1 MTRSIDPILVSLTP
15 YTAVPSTLSLPI
27 REPVS
32 LVPVTIVEPPSV
44 EERATGSTKNR
55 SRKVIHDPI
64 TQTGHFRNSAG
75 PVQARNWNL
84 GDRRDL
90 FGERKLSGQA
100 RAMNKNHSKGRIGSP
115 VVFAMAVAVFGV
127 LAMLIVDH
135 GPWSKSHLQT
145 AEMVDYPTTS
155 AAAKAA
161 GATVTPTTPKTQ
173 LEPIAPGPKPAQ
185 PAIPVPGAGMP

>member
-32 LVPVTIVEPPSV
+32 LVSVTIVEPPSV
-44 EERATGSTKNR
+44 GGRATGSAKNR
-55 SRKVIHDPI
+55 SRKGIHDSS
-64 TQTGHFRNSAG
+64 TQTGHFRAEPG

-100 RAMNKNHSKGRIGSP
+100 RAMNEDHSKGAICSP
-115 VVFAMAVAVFGV
+115 VVFALAVAVFGV

-135 GPWSKSHLQT
+135 GPWASLT
-145 AEMVDYPTTS
+145 CR
-155 AAAKAA
+155 
-161 GATVTPTTPKTQ
+161 
-173 LEPIAPGPKPAQ
+173 LRN
-185 PAIPVPGAGMP
+185 

>member
-1 MTRSIDPILVSLTP
+1 
-15 YTAVPSTLSLPI
+15 
-27 REPVS
+27 
-32 LVPVTIVEPPSV
+32 
-44 EERATGSTKNR
+44 
-55 SRKVIHDPI
+55 
-64 TQTGHFRNSAG
+64 
-75 PVQARNWNL
+75 
-84 GDRRDL
+84 
-90 FGERKLSGQA
+90 
-100 RAMNKNHSKGRIGSP
+100 
-115 VVFAMAVAVFGV
+115 VVFAMTVAVFGV